1 MDNLSETIKKYA
13 ATIGFD
19 ACGFCCSDV
28 VDDNTQKHFKQ
39 WLSDGYQADM
49 NYMTSYQEIRIN
61 PSLLT
66 ENAKSIICVALNYY
80 PDKKQHSENP
90 QIAYY
95 AYGKDYH
102 DVMKHKLYQLLNQIK
117 ELDPSIEGRAF
128 CDTAPILERHWAAQ
142 SGIGFIGKNS
152 MLIIPKKGSFFFL
165 GELIINKEL
174 EYDTPIKL
182 SCGNCSR
189 CMDACP
195 TKAIEKPHTINS
207 NKCISYQTIENRNEI
222 DSEIAPLLNN
232 CVYGCDIC
240 QKVCPWNKFSSPN
253 HIPEFTPSQDFLDLN
268 YEKLNNLSEDEY
280 RSIFKGSAVK
290 RAKYTGLKRNIEALC
305 QKKK

>member
-13 ATIGFD
+13 ASIGFD
-19 ACGFCCSDV
+19 ACGFCPTNT
-28 VDDNTQKHFKQ
+28 VDSTTTKHLKQ

-49 NYMTSYQEIRIN
+49 NYMSNYPEIRTN

-80 PDKKQHSENP
+80 PDKKQHPENP

-102 DVMKHKLYQLLNQIK
+102 DVMKNKLYQLLDHIK
-117 ELDPSIEGRAF
+117 KLDPSIEGRAF
-128 CDTAPILERHWAAQ
+128 CDTAPILERYWAAQ
-142 SGIGFIGKNS
+142 CGIGFVGKNS

-174 EYDTPIKL
+174 KYDTPIKL
-182 SCGNCSR
+182 SCGNCSL
-189 CMDACP
+189 CIDTCP
-195 TKAIEKPHTINS
+195 TKAIRISYTIDS
-207 NKCISYQTIENRNEI
+207 NKCISYQTIENRKEI
-222 DSEIAPLLNN
+222 DTEIVPLLNN

-240 QKVCPWNKFSSPN
+240 QKVCPWNRFSVPTHTS
-253 HIPEFTPSQDFLDLN
+253 EFSPSQDLLDLN
-268 YEKLNNLSEDEY
+268 HEKLKNLSEEEY
-280 RSIFKGSAVK
+280 RRIFKGSAVK
-290 RAKYTGLKRNIEALC
+290 RAKYTGLKRNIEALY
-305 QKKK
+305 QKK